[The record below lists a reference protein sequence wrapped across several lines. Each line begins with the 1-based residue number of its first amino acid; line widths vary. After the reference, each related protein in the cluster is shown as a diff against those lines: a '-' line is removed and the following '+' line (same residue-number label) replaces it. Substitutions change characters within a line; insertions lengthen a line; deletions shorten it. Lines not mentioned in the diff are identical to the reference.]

1 MINSLV
7 SYKGKPARI
16 IKQTMHKFVLE
27 FADGSSRLVRAK
39 DFRFI
44 HSEFAQ
50 IDNACTYTYAD
61 MSVFEDLQEELLTLE
76 EVTQWLFDEYNAKNA
91 WCSCVLIEDG
101 LYFYWQKDKV
111 FIRPTCQVES
121 ILTKRD
127 AKIIETKNLKHC
139 ADNIANNI
147 LDEQDLP
154 YIRDIEKVAL
164 NQSKHAKILS
174 KIGVENIPE
183 SAYRLLLNLNYFKP
197 SFNPY
202 PTRNNILKDDQI
214 NASIVKVKRVDLTHL
229 SSYAI
234 DNFDSNDADDAIS
247 IDGDKIWIHIADV
260 SLIATTGSELDAYAQ
275 KRASNL
281 YLPEQIIHMLP
292 ISVTKMCALG
302 LTETSHA
309 LSIGFTLEL
318 GEINNIEVVRSII
331 KVTNISYDNADGM
344 LVSNEYLSKLQSIT
358 KAHKQYRYKNGAIS
372 LNLPSI
378 DIRFR
383 QGRVLIRQQ
392 RLSKSRELVAEM
404 MVMAGRVVAQFAVDN
419 DIVMPYT
426 IQDKGGFS
434 QEILD
439 NQDRLSLSES
449 FKATKFFKR
458 SATSIKN
465 LPHFGLGVKAYL
477 RITSPLR
484 RYLDL
489 FAHQQLSRFIKGE
502 DTLNKENV
510 KKVIGIHN
518 TTMSS
523 VGRTIRSSNE
533 HYKCVYLLDN
543 PLWRGDSFVV
553 DIRGDKVLLMIPE
566 LGMMTQIRFKILP
579 QLDEKITLKVTTV
592 DLVDCSANF
601 KSI

>member
-1 MINSLV
+1 MINALV

-27 FADGSSRLVRAK
+27 FADGSSRLVREK

-44 HSEFAQ
+44 HSEFIQ
-50 IDNACTYTYAD
+50 VDNSCTYTYAD
-61 MSVFEDLQEELLTLE
+61 MSVLEDLQEEVLTLE
-76 EVTQWLFDEYNAKNA
+76 EITEWLFDEYNAKNA
-91 WCSCVLIEDG
+91 WCSFVLIEDG

-111 FIRPTCQVES
+111 FIRPTCQVEN
-121 ILTKRD
+121 IRTKRD

-164 NQSKHAKILS
+164 NQSKHAKVLS
-174 KIGVENIPE
+174 SIGVENIPE
-183 SAYRLLLNLNYFKP
+183 SAYRLLLDLNYFKP

-214 NASIVKVKRVDLTHL
+214 DANIVKVERVDLTHL

-260 SLIATTGSELDAYAQ
+260 SLIATVGSELDAYAQ

-281 YLPEQIIHMLP
+281 YLPDQIIHMLP

-302 LTETSHA
+302 LTETSYA
-309 LSIGFTLEL
+309 LSIGFILES

-344 LVSNEYLSKLQSIT
+344 LDSNEYLSKLQSIT
-358 KAHKQYRYKNGAIS
+358 KAHKQYRYRNGAIS
-372 LNLPSI
+372 LNLPNV

-383 QGRVLIRQQ
+383 QGQVLITQQ

-419 DIVMPYT
+419 NIVMPYT
-426 IQDKGGFS
+426 IQDKGEFS

-502 DTLNKENV
+502 DTLNKEDV
-510 KKVIGIHN
+510 KKIIGIHN

-523 VGRTIRSSNE
+523 VGRTIRSSNN

-543 PLWRGDSFVV
+543 PLWKGDSFVV
-553 DIRGDKVLLMIPE
+553 DIRGDKALLMIPE
-566 LGMMTQIRFKILP
+566 LGMITQIRFKILP
-579 QLDEKITLKVTTV
+579 QLDEKIILKVTTV